1 MWGVLC
7 SNYYCYNIPSFFIKH
22 YHYFP
27 PPPLIRLLTD
37 LMYIGV
43 SLRGGLASHVT
54 FVSQLDLSLRNRVS
68 EEGGESLV
76 TTELYDV
83 RALIVFIMV
92 MTTFYAY
99 MIIIRTVTSRE
110 HGVQD

>member
-1 MWGVLC
+1 
-7 SNYYCYNIPSFFIKH
+7 
-22 YHYFP
+22 
-27 PPPLIRLLTD
+27 
-37 LMYIGV
+37 MYIGV

-54 FVSQLDLSLRNRVS
+54 FVSQLDLSLHNRVS

-83 RALIVFIMV
+83 RALIVFIIV

-99 MIIIRTVTSRE
+99 MIIIHTVMSHE

>member
-1 MWGVLC
+1 M
-7 SNYYCYNIPSFFIKH
+7 
-22 YHYFP
+22 
-27 PPPLIRLLTD
+27 
-37 LMYIGV
+37 
-43 SLRGGLASHVT
+43 T

-68 EEGGESLV
+68 EEEGESLV

-92 MTTFYAY
+92 MTKFYAY
-99 MIIIRTVTSRE
+99 MIIIHTVTSHE

>member
-1 MWGVLC
+1 MRTNQGNAVG
-7 SNYYCYNIPSFFIKH
+7 F
-22 YHYFP
+22 
-27 PPPLIRLLTD
+27 
-37 LMYIGV
+37 

-54 FVSQLDLSLRNRVS
+54 FVSQFDLSLRNRVS

-83 RALIVFIMV
+83 RALMIFIMI

-99 MIIIRTVTSRE
+99 MIIIHTVTSRE